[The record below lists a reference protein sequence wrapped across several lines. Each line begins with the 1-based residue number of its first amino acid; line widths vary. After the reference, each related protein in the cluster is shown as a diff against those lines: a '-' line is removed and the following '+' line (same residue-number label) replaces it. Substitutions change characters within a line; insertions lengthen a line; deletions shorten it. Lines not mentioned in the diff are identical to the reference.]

1 MQGSPALPG
10 SGTSSPR
17 DPPVIS
23 NNRHPRVRVRNTPR
37 LTREQRD
44 VSEAQWSHAVLH
56 VDVRGAPAGSTG
68 RLRRHHHLR
77 RSEPRHH
84 CHEARHHCSRNRPSL
99 QTRHGCAH
107 HPCCRVQQAG
117 PLPLPA
123 GHSHQRSPRWGGC
136 VSPSHD
142 DRPHTQGDK
151 SAGRACADA
160 KSRTSEATGGMFPT
174 HHTVPNTSANGTEA
188 GPSVRSVG
196 SKERKYKLLGWM
208 RATTNART
216 NLPCRCLT
224 TQHAGQAS
232 TTACVGTTYEPSGS

>member
-1 MQGSPALPG
+1 M
-10 SGTSSPR
+10 
-17 DPPVIS
+17 
-23 NNRHPRVRVRNTPR
+23 
-37 LTREQRD
+37 
-44 VSEAQWSHAVLH
+44 LH

-84 CHEARHHCSRNRPSL
+84 GHEARHHCSRNRPSL

-117 PLPLPA
+117 PLPSPA

-142 DRPHTQGDK
+142 DRRIHRVT
-151 SAGRACADA
+151 SAGRAHTQLQN
-160 KSRTSEATGGMFPT
+160 RELRRRLGGMFPN
-174 HHTVPNTSANGTEA
+174 HHTGPNNANGTEA

-196 SKERKYKLLGWM
+196 SEERKYKLLGWM

-216 NLPCRCLT
+216 NLPCRCVT

-232 TTACVGTTYEPSGS
+232 TTACVGTTYEASGS